1 MKMKTKGPRLQMNPR
16 TPKDEISTGNL
27 LNRLLST
34 HSESE
39 LSDCIQKHT
48 VSDSKRSFSALFE
61 EMIAEKHLNRADIIR
76 HSLIDRTYA
85 YQILS
90 GIRLPGRDKVLAL
103 GISAGLSL
111 KEIQRL
117 LEYSELGILYPKS
130 ARDAILIYGIE
141 HHFDVMKINELLEA
155 HQQLCIP

>member
-1 MKMKTKGPRLQMNPR
+1 MR
-16 TPKDEISTGNL
+16 TSTASFAITYEEI
-27 LNRLLST
+27 
-34 HSESE
+34 
-39 LSDCIQKHT
+39 
-48 VSDSKRSFSALFE
+48 
-61 EMIAEKHLNRADIIR
+61 IAEKHLNRAEIIR

>member
-1 MKMKTKGPRLQMNPR
+1 MNIKEE
-16 TPKDEISTGNL
+16 TSTGDL

-34 HSESE
+34 HTESE
-39 LSDCIQKHT
+39 LSACIQEHA
-48 VSDSKRSFSALFE
+48 VSDSKRSFASLFH
-61 EMIAEKHLNRADIIR
+61 EMISEKHLSRAEIIR
-76 HSLIDRTYA
+76 RSLIDRTYA

-90 GIRLPGRDKVLAL
+90 GMRIPGRDKVLAL

-141 HHFDVMKINELLEA
+141 HRLDVMKINELLEA
-155 HQQLCIP
+155 HQQPCIP